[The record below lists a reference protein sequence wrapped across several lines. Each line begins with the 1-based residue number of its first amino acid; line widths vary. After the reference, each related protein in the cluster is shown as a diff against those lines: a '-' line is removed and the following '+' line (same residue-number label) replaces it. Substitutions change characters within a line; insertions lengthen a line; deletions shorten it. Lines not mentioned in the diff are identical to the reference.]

1 MLVSVL
7 KEPALGQFVRS
18 LSFRSSG
25 IKGRMYSD
33 NEGKRQLEEC
43 MRVVK
48 QLFTLKASPDDI
60 DLYSCLRLWNVW
72 FQLALLVLLLP
83 SLRSIKLFIEAP
95 HLSGIDLW
103 VNRIED
109 PFNDSTQSI
118 PYLISSRLEHL
129 QEFSLIVEDPEDGN
143 SLDSRVLDF
152 PFLLPSLKTVYFGTA
167 FANDA
172 SMNDVNPPPEKYWRA
187 SPVTSLTIEQS
198 LVGIENLRELLEFPK
213 ALESFAFS
221 YGGTSNNLS
230 TVEAVEICQALLP
243 HRTSLKRLE
252 IRGYHDSREEKQEPV
267 GSVITEFPV
276 LEEVSIPVALLLRT
290 ELLSAFPQSVVKLRL
305 YLYDE
310 WSLQTCEIQVH
321 RLLDRKRNGLV
332 YLHLKEIWI
341 EYWYSADDNQ
351 TISDDKWPEKRNK
364 MMEGMVSFGKE
375 VGVKLEFDVDE
386 TSRSYIWD

>member
-221 YGGTSNNLS
+221 YGGASNNLS

-243 HRTSLKRLE
+243 HRT
-252 IRGYHDSREEKQEPV
+252 
-267 GSVITEFPV
+267 
-276 LEEVSIPVALLLRT
+276 
-290 ELLSAFPQSVVKLRL
+290 
-305 YLYDE
+305 
-310 WSLQTCEIQVH
+310 
-321 RLLDRKRNGLV
+321 
-332 YLHLKEIWI
+332 
-341 EYWYSADDNQ
+341 
-351 TISDDKWPEKRNK
+351 
-364 MMEGMVSFGKE
+364 
-375 VGVKLEFDVDE
+375 
-386 TSRSYIWD
+386 

>member
-221 YGGTSNNLS
+221 YGGASNNLS

-290 ELLSAFPQSVVKLRL
+290 ELSSAFPQSVVKLRL